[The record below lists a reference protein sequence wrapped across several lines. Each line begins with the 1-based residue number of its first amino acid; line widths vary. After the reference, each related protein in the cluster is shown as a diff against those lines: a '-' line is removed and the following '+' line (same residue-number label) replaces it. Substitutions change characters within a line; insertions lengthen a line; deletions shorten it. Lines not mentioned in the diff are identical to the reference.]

1 MVRSPAR
8 GVPLLMRH
16 HETRAHS
23 VVIRLGCVLPPT
35 FTHAYTAQ
43 CGMGKA
49 TFVVW
54 IFEMRFWLPWVV
66 VRSKSQVFINA
77 IRINDFSRIHLPIG
91 VPDGFELTE
100 CLDQFCSE
108 HLAEKF
114 STRLPVT
121 VLSAQATAILD
132 AQIRG
137 LIHEGTPFPDAW
149 FAHQVKAYAAM
160 DATLP
165 KMSVKCRVVVVFV
178 VEGAQVAKIT
188 AQLFRRDGRI
198 FPSFPGIRLA
208 GNKCGGTKSGF
219 THLPDVLRIC
229 QVSEQSHR
237 WSTTF
242 SLQHLHDMPGEVN
255 CILSLVCAELRH
267 EPSLAFWQ

>member
-121 VLSAQATAILD
+121 VLSAKATAILD
-132 AQIRG
+132 AQIGG
-137 LIHEGTPFPDAW
+137 LFHERTPFSYPW

-165 KMSVKCRVVVVFV
+165 KMSVERGVVLIFV
-178 VEGAQVAKIT
+178 VKGAQVAKIA
-188 AQLFRRDGRI
+188 AQLFRRDGGV
-198 FPSFPGIRLA
+198 FPAFPCIRLA
-208 GNKCGGTKSGF
+208 GNKRGCPQASF
-219 THLPDVLRIC
+219 AHLPDMFRIGGIG
-229 QVSEQSHR
+229 EQPHGRRPCLLAAFSNSGRSHR
-237 WSTTF
+237 
-242 SLQHLHDMPGEVN
+242 
-255 CILSLVCAELRH
+255 LSSGYFDKANDRCL
-267 EPSLAFWQ
+267 P